1 MTIEI
6 NDKYLNGLDVEEIK
20 KEFISFLQSKTKKK
34 SIEERI
40 KSNKNLNTQKA
51 QKVKE
56 LFSNFKDFPRNLD
69 INTIKD
75 EYFREKGYL

>member
-6 NDKYLNGLDVEEIK
+6 DDKYIDGVDVEEIK

-40 KSNKNLNTQKA
+40 KEKKSFNTQKV

-56 LFSNFKDFPRNLD
+56 LFSSFKDLPRNLD
-69 INTIKD
+69 VDVLKD
-75 EYFREKGYL
+75 EYFREKGCL